1 MSKERQRLADGL
13 LRAAETRQQCAVTH
27 SRAMRAALERR
38 RASRQVTSPV
48 RGLYV
53 RPAYWSSLDPAQ
65 KALHVIRGIAALRP
79 KTVFSHTSA
88 ALVHGL
94 PVSWHELGSI
104 HVMRSPT
111 SHRKGTGLFVCHSSK
126 SFEAVSVRGVR
137 VTPLVRTAID
147 CMRALDFPGALAVA
161 DAILA
166 RTGMTRAELLDEVDR
181 AFSGSRGVKGARRAA
196 AFADPR
202 SESGGE
208 SRARA
213 AIIEG
218 GFAVPELQARIVNP
232 LDQSRAFRVDFL
244 WQTPQGPVAGEFD
257 GLGKYEMGSGK
268 PLEELARERRREAL
282 ITQSRMPVLRLGRYE
297 VTHPDK
303 LAELL
308 EAYGIP
314 KASAEICDGT
324 TT

>member
-1 MSKERQRLADGL
+1 MVAPSCQTRSLAFWHQATGGHMSKERQRLADGL

-147 CMRALDFPGALAVA
+147 CMRARSCSMRLTERSPDHAASKGRGAPRRLP
-161 DAILA
+161 
-166 RTGMTRAELLDEVDR
+166 THGP
-181 AFSGSRGVKGARRAA
+181 RAA
-196 AFADPR
+196 ASPGR
-202 SESGGE
+202 GRPS
-208 SRARA
+208 SRAA
-213 AIIEG
+213 S
-218 GFAVPELQARIVNP
+218 PC
-232 LDQSRAFRVDFL
+232 QSFRH
-244 WQTPQGPVAGEFD
+244 A
-257 GLGKYEMGSGK
+257 
-268 PLEELARERRREAL
+268 
-282 ITQSRMPVLRLGRYE
+282 
-297 VTHPDK
+297 
-303 LAELL
+303 
-308 EAYGIP
+308 
-314 KASAEICDGT
+314 
-324 TT
+324 